1 MRTIRIADGAC
12 AVMLLLVLGACGGA
26 ANSPDSSSTPPGPNP
41 PNSDTTAPA
50 VSITS
55 PTGSGSYSTTSTT
68 VSLTGTASDNV
79 GVVSVTWSNLG
90 NGTNGSASGTGSWN
104 IASIALAQGANQITV
119 TAHDAAGNIA
129 GATLTAT
136 SSPGG
141 PVSLSGSV
149 DSSLINRSGG
159 TSTVYI
165 YSGTVVPTGA
175 TPPFATAPVTQDNGA
190 CTFSY
195 QFVSLPG
202 GVYTLAF
209 SSDATTFRGAATLAL
224 PTTPTHD
231 FPPNRL
237 LRVGP
242 TRTVG
247 PTTFKVPSAAITAA
261 QAGDVIEIDAADY
274 VDDNAQWSTNNL
286 TLRGA
291 GGARPHLRST
301 QLINN
306 GSGLVNGKGIWVP
319 QAQNV
324 VVENVE
330 FSGAT
335 VQDKNGAGIRNEANN
350 LTVCNGYFHDN
361 ENGILGGGGTVLI
374 EYSEFDH
381 NGQCPPNFGCA
392 HNMYI
397 DGGNLFTLRYSYT
410 HRAHEGHTV
419 KSRAKENHILYN
431 RIMSEEGDTSYE
443 INLPNGGLSF
453 IIGNLIQQGPNT
465 GNPTIIQYGEDGVPA
480 DGRKNEIYIVNN
492 TIVNDLPASI
502 HPGTFVSLSGGP
514 TAFFVNNIFAG
525 GGGVPSGAGITS
537 TTNLSTPTSS
547 TGLVNAAVFDYH
559 LTSTS
564 PARNAGTDPGAAA
577 SFSLAP
583 TSQYVHPTNRQDRP
597 INGTIDIG
605 AYEFQ

>member
-1 MRTIRIADGAC
+1 MRTIRIVGGAC

-26 ANSPDSSSTPPGPNP
+26 ANSPDLPSTPPGPNP
-41 PNSDTTAPA
+41 DTTAPA

-55 PTGSGSYSTTSTT
+55 PTVSGNYSTTSAT
-68 VSLTGTASDNV
+68 VSLSGTASDNIDV
-79 GVVSVTWSNLG
+79 ASVTWSNLG
-90 NGTNGSASGTGSWN
+90 NGTSGSASGTGSWN
-104 IASIALAQGANQITV
+104 IASITLAQGANQIMV
-119 TAHDAAGNIA
+119 TAHDAAGNA
-129 GATLTAT
+129 GGATLTVT
-136 SSPGG
+136 SNPAG

-149 DSSLINRSGG
+149 DSSLINRSSS
-159 TSTVYI
+159 TNTVYI
-165 YSGTVVPTGA
+165 YSGAVTPTAATV
-175 TPPFATAPVTQDNGA
+175 PFAMAPVTQDNGA

-209 SSDATTFRGAATLAL
+209 SSDATSFRGTATLTL

-231 FPPNRL
+231 FPPNRRL
-237 LRVGP
+237 QVGP

-247 PTTFKVPSAAITAA
+247 PTTFKVPSAAIAAA
-261 QAGDVIEIDAADY
+261 QTGDVIEIDTAEY

-286 TLRGA
+286 TLRGV
-291 GGARPHLRST
+291 GGTRPHLRST

-306 GSGLVNGKGIWVP
+306 GSGLANGKGIWVP

-361 ENGILGGGGTVLI
+361 ENGILGGNGTVLI

-381 NGQCPPNFGCA
+381 NGQCPPTFGCA

-431 RIMSEEGDTSYE
+431 RIMSEESDTSYE

-453 IIGNLIQQGPNT
+453 IIGNLIQQGSNPNV
-465 GNPTIIQYGEDGVPA
+465 NSTIIQYGEDGIPA
-480 DGRKNEIYIVNN
+480 DGRTNEIYIVNN
-492 TIVNDLPASI
+492 TIVNDRGSGAFI
-502 HPGTFVSLSGGP
+502 SLSAGP
-514 TAFFVNNIFAG
+514 TARFVNNVFAG
-525 GGGVPSGAGITS
+525 GGSVPSGAGITS
-537 TTNLSTPTSS
+537 TTNLTTPTSS
-547 TGLVNAAVFDYH
+547 AGLVNAAVFDYH
-559 LTSTS
+559 LLVGS
-564 PARNAGTDPGAAA
+564 PARNAGTAPGTAA
-577 SFSLAP
+577 SFSLTP

-597 INGTIDIG
+597 VDGAIDIG